1 MGGSL
6 KPMLAHEFKK
16 HKHKVK
22 YPCIV
27 QPKLDGIRCIATIKD
42 GKCTLRT
49 RTGNVINSVPHINVG
64 LENEYRKDII
74 FDGEL
79 KSHTGD
85 FDHTSSIVRRKEPKM
100 DGSHFFIDYHIFDII
115 CYKTPTLDRLI
126 KLGNI
131 SDVMEFVYVKFVRS
145 EIAEW
150 ESRVTALL
158 YSAEEQGYEGVMIR
172 DTQSLYENKR
182 SFSLLKL
189 KSFQDE
195 EFEVWDVIEGKG
207 KLKGKAG
214 AFRCGLASGE
224 ACFRVKMACE
234 ESQLEEYLVNAHKY
248 IGKQLTVQFQ
258 GKTKRGIPRFPIGLR
273 FREEV

>member
-1 MGGSL
+1 MGDNL

-16 HKHKVK
+16 YKHKVK

-49 RTGNVINSVPHINVG
+49 RTGNVINSVPHINEEIEKG
-64 LENEYRKDII
+64 SWIDII

-100 DGSHFFIDYHIFDII
+100 DGSHFFIDYHIFDIASS
-115 CYKTPTLDRLI
+115 KDKALDRLLELD
-126 KLGNI
+126 KI
-131 SDVMEFVYVKFVRS
+131 SDVLFYSYIKFVRC

-150 ESRVTALL
+150 EARVFAHL

-172 DTQSLYENKR
+172 DPESLYEYKR
-182 SFSLLKL
+182 SFGLLKL

-214 AFRCGLASGE
+214 AFVCGVEGE
-224 ACFRVKMACE
+224 CFRVKMACE

-248 IGKQLTVQFQ
+248 IGKLLTVQFQ

>member
-1 MGGSL
+1 MVSVL
-6 KPMLAHEFKK
+6 CVP
-16 HKHKVK
+16 
-22 YPCIV
+22 
-27 QPKLDGIRCIATIKD
+27 
-42 GKCTLRT
+42 
-49 RTGNVINSVPHINVG
+49 RTGNVINSVPHINEELEKII
-64 LENEYRKDII
+64 LENVVL
-74 FDGEL
+74 DGEL
-79 KSHTGD
+79 SVSSGT
-85 FDHTSSIVRRKEPKM
+85 FDETSSIVRRKEPKM
-100 DGSHFFIDYHIFDII
+100 DGSHFFINYYVFDIASGI
-115 CYKTPTLDRLI
+115 NKTLNRLI
-126 KLGNI
+126 KVESLSYI
-131 SDVMEFVYVKFVRS
+131 ETSYIKVVRS

-150 ESRVTALL
+150 ESRVIALL

-172 DTQSLYENKR
+172 DPESFYEHKR

-214 AFRCGLASGE
+214 AFVCGIGTGE